1 LESLYGAM
9 AKGVGYDPNDV
20 KVTAEAGTGR
30 GLGELSYV
38 LNYNVVRMKD
48 GKELFK
54 VINMISVEADYGK
67 AQEELADLFTQGRGD
82 MGIILSGGGMHIFV
96 NPDTRF
102 RPLLRLVV

>member
-1 LESLYGAM
+1 VGESIHPSPSYATYLIALNLSSASLKLWKPLESLYGAM

-30 GLGELSYV
+30 G
-38 LNYNVVRMKD
+38 
-48 GKELFK
+48 
-54 VINMISVEADYGK
+54 
-67 AQEELADLFTQGRGD
+67 
-82 MGIILSGGGMHIFV
+82 GGMHIFV

>member
-1 LESLYGAM
+1 MESLYGAM

-30 GLGELSYV
+30 G
-38 LNYNVVRMKD
+38 
-48 GKELFK
+48 
-54 VINMISVEADYGK
+54 
-67 AQEELADLFTQGRGD
+67 
-82 MGIILSGGGMHIFV
+82 GGMHIFV